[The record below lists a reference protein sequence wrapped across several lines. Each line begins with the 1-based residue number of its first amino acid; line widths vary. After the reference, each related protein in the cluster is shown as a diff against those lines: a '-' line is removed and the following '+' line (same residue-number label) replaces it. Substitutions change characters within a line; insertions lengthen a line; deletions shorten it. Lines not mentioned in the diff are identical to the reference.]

1 MRKIFQPVRA
11 LIALLTLP
19 AFLGGCA
26 SVKPRPKVCFGIIG
40 RCVEKGEAI
49 GMQRPRSKDNCLAS
63 CIRYGVLTAERVM
76 RNTFSSEDKGRVQ

>member
-19 AFLGGCA
+19 VFLSGCA

-76 RNTFSSEDKGRVQ
+76 RNTFSSKDKDRVQ